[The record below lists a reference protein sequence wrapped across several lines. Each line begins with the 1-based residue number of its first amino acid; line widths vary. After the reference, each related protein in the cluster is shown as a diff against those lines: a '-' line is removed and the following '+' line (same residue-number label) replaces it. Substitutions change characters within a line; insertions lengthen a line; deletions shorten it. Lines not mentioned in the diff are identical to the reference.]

1 MLIRGFIMSSALST
15 VCYIMYWT
23 LESVRYHFVYLLHLE
38 LLRDREIKLLTSI
51 SQVVIKGNGTFVP
64 SSRTFVLKLI
74 ISFWMKDVWQIY
86 HF

>member
-1 MLIRGFIMSSALST
+1 MSSALST

-23 LESVRYHFVYLLHLE
+23 LESVRCHFVYLLHLE